1 MLSLIANIFA
11 LVLYSFAST
20 YLYTHL
26 KQNKALNTRNFFGLA
41 VSAILM
47 HCLGIYYATV
57 MTAGLNL
64 GIQNMPSIIFLSIN
78 IIVVI
83 SSFKKPLHNLLV
95 FLFPLSIVFII
106 VAIIFR
112 NLEPHL
118 VAVNVAIGSHILLS
132 IISYSLL
139 TMASLQAALWSW
151 QNHQLKSHQLGKII
165 KILPALQTMEALI
178 FELVLAGVITL
189 ALGMAIGFTF
199 IDNIFAQQLVHKTV
213 LSLFGLFIFSVVLWG
228 RYQLGWRGNTA
239 GRWVIGGFCML
250 MLAYFGS
257 KLVLEIILK

>member
-11 LVLYSFAST
+11 LFLYLLASIYLYS
-20 YLYTHL
+20 YL
-26 KQNKALNTRNFFGLA
+26 KQNRTVNRRKLFGIA

-47 HCLGIYYATV
+47 HCLSIYSATF
-57 MTAGLNL
+57 TTDGLNL
-64 GIQNMPSIIFLSIN
+64 GIQNMPSIILLAIN

-83 SSFKKPLHNLLV
+83 SSFRKPLHNLLV
-95 FLFPLSIVFII
+95 FLFPLSIFFII

-112 NLEPHL
+112 DLAPHL
-118 VAVNVAIGSHILLS
+118 IAVNAGIGTHILLS

-151 QNHQLKSHQLGKII
+151 QNHQLKNHRLGSIV

-178 FELVLAGVITL
+178 FELVLAGVVTL
-189 ALGMAIGFTF
+189 AFGMAIGFVF

-228 RYQLGWRGNTA
+228 RYKLGWRGNSA

-257 KLVLEIILK
+257 KVVLEIILK

>member
-83 SSFKKPLHNLLV
+83 SSLKKPLHNLLV

-151 QNHQLKSHQLGKII
+151 QNHQLKNHRLGKII

-228 RYQLGWRGNTA
+228 RYKLGWRGNTA

>member
-20 YLYTHL
+20 YLYIHL

-83 SSFKKPLHNLLV
+83 SSLKKPLHNLLV

-151 QNHQLKSHQLGKII
+151 QNHQLKNHRLGKII

-228 RYQLGWRGNTA
+228 RYKLGWRGNTA

>member
-11 LVLYSFAST
+11 LVLYSFASA
-20 YLYTHL
+20 YLYIHL
-26 KQNKALNTRNFFGLA
+26 KQNKAPNTLNFFALA

-47 HCLGIYYATV
+47 HCLGIYHATV

-78 IIVVI
+78 MIVVI
-83 SSFKKPLHNLLV
+83 SSLKKPLHNLLV
-95 FLFPLSIVFII
+95 FLFPLSIAFII

-139 TMASLQAALWSW
+139 TMASLQAVLWSW
-151 QNHQLKSHQLGKII
+151 QNHQLKNHRLGKII
-165 KILPALQTMEALI
+165 KVLPALQTMEALI
-178 FELVLAGVITL
+178 FELVLGGVITL

-228 RYQLGWRGNTA
+228 RYKLGWRGNTA
-239 GRWVIGGFCML
+239 GRWVIGGFCIL

>member
-151 QNHQLKSHQLGKII
+151 QNHQLKSHRLGKII

-228 RYQLGWRGNTA
+228 RYKLGWRGNTA

>member
-213 LSLFGLFIFSVVLWG
+213 LSLFGLFIFSVVL
-228 RYQLGWRGNTA
+228 
-239 GRWVIGGFCML
+239 
-250 MLAYFGS
+250 
-257 KLVLEIILK
+257 

>member
-1 MLSLIANIFA
+1 
-11 LVLYSFAST
+11 
-20 YLYTHL
+20 L

-83 SSFKKPLHNLLV
+83 SSLKKPLHNLLV

-151 QNHQLKSHQLGKII
+151 QNHQLKNHRLGKII

-228 RYQLGWRGNTA
+228 RYKLGWRGNTA

>member
-1 MLSLIANIFA
+1 M
-11 LVLYSFAST
+11 
-20 YLYTHL
+20 

-83 SSFKKPLHNLLV
+83 SSLKKPLHNLLV

-151 QNHQLKSHQLGKII
+151 QNHQLKNHRLGKII

-228 RYQLGWRGNTA
+228 RYKLGWRGNTA

>member
-83 SSFKKPLHNLLV
+83 SSLKKPLHNLLV

-106 VAIIFR
+106 VVIIFR

-118 VAVNVAIGSHILLS
+118 VAVNVPIGSHILLS

-151 QNHQLKSHQLGKII
+151 QNHQLKNHRLGKII

-228 RYQLGWRGNTA
+228 RYKLGWRGNTA

>member
-11 LVLYSFAST
+11 LLLYFLAST
-20 YLYTHL
+20 YLFSHL
-26 KQNKALNTRNFFGLA
+26 KQNKLVNTRYFFYLG

-47 HCLGIYYATV
+47 HCFSVYHKTILED
-57 MTAGLNL
+57 GLNL
-64 GIQNMPSIIFLSIN
+64 SIQNMPSIILLSIN

-83 SSFKKPLHNLLV
+83 SSLKKPLHNLLI
-95 FLFPLSIVFII
+95 FLFPLSIIFII
-106 VAIIFR
+106 LAIIFR
-112 NLEPHL
+112 DLEPHL
-118 VAVNVAIGSHILLS
+118 VSVNIGIGSHILLS

-151 QNHQLKSHQLGKII
+151 QNHQLKNHNLGKII
-165 KILPALQTMEALI
+165 NILPALQTMEALI

-189 ALGMAIGFTF
+189 ALSMAIGLAF
-199 IDNIFAQQLVHKTV
+199 IDNIFAQQLFHKTV
-213 LSLFGLFIFSVVLWG
+213 LSLFALFIFTVVLWG
-228 RYQLGWRGNTA
+228 RYKLGWRGNKA